1 MRARLV
7 IGAISKL
14 NFFIGLTMLA
24 PLVLAWADGGR
35 DAKAIAT
42 SMMIILFISGVMVA
56 ACRGEKQDISHKEGM
71 LIVAVGWISVG
82 LFGALPYFVGQ
93 IFGAMSAE
101 NFINSFF
108 ESISG
113 FTTTGAS
120 VFGTSVHV
128 ESLSRA
134 ILLWR
139 SQTHWLG
146 GMGIIVLVVAIL
158 PLLGVGGMQLFRAE
172 SPGPTKEKLRPRI
185 RQTAATLW
193 LVYLVLTIAQIVAL
207 LLAGMPLFDSICHT
221 FATVATGGFSIK
233 NISIE
238 AYNSATI
245 DGIITFFMFIAAVNF
260 SLHYMF
266 IFKRLKGYW
275 ANSEFRYYFTITIIN
290 IVLISAILFGS
301 GIYDSALSALR
312 YGSFQTVSVMTT
324 TGFSTADFEKWP
336 IVAQILL
343 LIFMF
348 LGGCSGSTS
357 GSIKIARIVV
367 LAKHAYRELFR
378 LIHPRSFATIK
389 FGGKVVH
396 KDILE
401 SISGFFILYMGI
413 FTVASIF
420 MTAIGLD
427 LLTAITSVA
436 TMIGNVGPG
445 LGAVGPSENY
455 FMIPSIGKIILIMCM
470 LLGRLEIF
478 TVIVLMTREFWKR

>member
-24 PLVLAWADGGR
+24 PLVLAWTDGGR

-42 SMMIILFISGVMVA
+42 SMLITLLISGIMAA

-71 LIVAVGWISVG
+71 LIVAAGWLSVG
-82 LFGALPYFVGQ
+82 IFGALPYFIGH

-120 VFGTSVHV
+120 VLGTSVQI

-139 SQTHWLG
+139 SQTHWFG

-158 PLLGVGGMQLFRAE
+158 PLLGVGGMQLFKAE

-193 LVYLVLTIAQIVAL
+193 LVYMVLTLAQVAALVLAD
-207 LLAGMPLFDSICHT
+207 MPLFDSICHT
-221 FATVATGGFSIK
+221 FATVATGGFSVK
-233 NISIE
+233 NLSIE
-238 AYNSATI
+238 AYNSPSI
-245 DGIITFFMFIAAVNF
+245 DGIITFFMFMAAINF

-266 IFKRLKGYW
+266 IFKRLRGYW
-275 ANSEFRYYFTITIIN
+275 ANSEFRYYLAMILIN
-290 IVLISAILFGS
+290 ITLLSLILLGS
-301 GIYDSALSALR
+301 GVYDSVLSAFR
-312 YGSFQTVSVMTT
+312 YGSFQTVSIMTT
-324 TGFSTADFEKWP
+324 TGFSTADFERWP

-348 LGGCSGSTS
+348 LGGCSGSTA
-357 GSIKIARIVV
+357 GAIKTARIVL

-378 LIHPRSFATIK
+378 LVHPKSFATIK
-389 FGGKVVH
+389 LGGKVVH
-396 KDILE
+396 KDVME

-413 FTVASIF
+413 FTIASIF
-420 MTAIGLD
+420 MTAMGLD
-427 LLTAITSVA
+427 ILTAMSSVA
-436 TMIGNVGPG
+436 AMIGNIGPG

-455 FMIPSIGKIILIMCM
+455 FMIPSAGKIVLIMCM
-470 LLGRLEIF
+470 VLGRLEIF
-478 TVIVLMTREFWKR
+478 TVIVLMTREFWKK